1 MLDVD
6 GKNFDLN
13 KLFHYDLLK
22 ELLEALNKTHK
33 DYKDE
38 IENLK
43 KENEIK
49 TNRINELENKLNISI
64 NNNEKRFNNLQNAI
78 NNIIKGNNDNSSFNY
93 SAIEKINTKKEIF
106 NNEINDNNNNNIKNN
121 NEPSIINKEKDNN
134 DNINNLNNETEIEK
148 NNDDNSIEIP
158 KENDNNTNIDTNNNN
173 NINNIKKNSIA
184 IKEITQKRKIFQI
197 NDNKEEDEDEDED
210 QSLKNLLLQ
219 HQENNDNKKNI
230 LHQENIDNQ
239 NNILGQ
245 ENNNQN
251 NILGQENNVQQPN
264 ISQQENN
271 LQQQIQN
278 IPISSIPINY
288 KVSNDLINSLIK
300 KISSSQKRIKS
311 LEKTTDQLLSLS
323 DDIEILKKQFQ
334 KQITNAQNETKTD
347 LSNINTKIN
356 DLNSK
361 HESNLRKINE
371 CLFKCSDFD
380 IFNTIQDSG
389 NGTIDAAKILIRS
402 VETKLNKRCDLL
414 DEKIK
419 DDQIE
424 NSKMK
429 NNLTNF
435 ENYAQNIQ
443 KVNEDIKEDINNIKE
458 KIDNNFKKNNSTDEM
473 LENYINNNKDMI
485 DGIDKKCEEYVN
497 ALNDKEKLIYDEINK
512 LRDDIINNINNNNN
526 DNNINNDNNNIN
538 AENEKRYSELRKKIN
553 ELENELKLFIN
564 SSEIENI
571 KNNIKDMK
579 FEIEKKITTN
589 DLKELYDY
597 HLNERDE
604 ISDLNDRFNLLQ
616 EELKKNSSNLQK
628 LLNKIEILNGIVNM
642 IQTSPSS
649 TNYNNLNSSL
659 SKIDFNKLVNFDAL
673 NENNKNFNRELDK
686 IRKEISS
693 VQREIDEI
701 ETNIRKNYAK
711 NDNLMLAENNLS
723 SVINDFK
730 ILVQKKYVDKIELN
744 KTVKNLE
751 IQINKIDNSSANKN
765 GDNWL
770 LAKRPVYAYKCASCE
785 SVLTN
790 IDNSTKDEYLPW
802 NKIPN
807 PKNNYRMGEGFS
819 KMLKMYKN
827 DFINNNYNSDDDA
840 GNNSNIIEINY
851 KKNNTNSNKVLTL
864 PKVNISQRIHHNKV
878 DSGQYYIDSNN
889 NNVNFDNIDVISD
902 EESNSN
908 DINKNKKFK
917 LKEPRILKIRKRNHN
932 LNEVSVTEGKKSLVI
947 NNINNYNLDNDN
959 NKNNNKED
967 LLEEKYHTIDK

>member
-33 DYKDE
+33 DYQDE

-43 KENEIK
+43 KENNIK

-64 NNNEKRFNNLQNAI
+64 NNNEKRFNNLQNVI

-93 SAIEKINTKKEIF
+93 STIEKINTKKEIF
-106 NNEINDNNNNNIKNN
+106 NNEINKNNNNLNNN
-121 NEPSIINKEKDNN
+121 NEPSIINIEKDNN
-134 DNINNLNNETEIEK
+134 DNINNINNIKKETEIE
-148 NNDDNSIEIP
+148 NNKDNDNNKII
-158 KENDNNTNIDTNNNN
+158 KENDNNSNFDNNNNN
-173 NINNIKKNSIA
+173 NITKTKTTL
-184 IKEITQKRKIFQI
+184 KELAQKRKILI
-197 NDNKEEDEDEDED
+197 NDNKEEDDDEN
-210 QSLKNLLLQ
+210 QSLNNILLQ
-219 HQENNDNKKNI
+219 HQENNDNQMNI
-230 LHQENIDNQ
+230 LH
-239 NNILGQ
+239 
-245 ENNNQN
+245 
-251 NILGQENNVQQPN
+251 QENNVQQPN
-264 ISQQENN
+264 NSQQVNN
-271 LQQQIQN
+271 LQQQQN
-278 IPISSIPINY
+278 IPISSIPINF
-288 KVSNDLINSLIK
+288 KVSNDLITSLIK
-300 KISSSQKRIKS
+300 KISASQKRIKS
-311 LEKTTDQLLSLS
+311 LEKTTDQLLSLT
-323 DDIEILKKQFQ
+323 DDIEILKKEFQ
-334 KQITNAQNETKTD
+334 KQITNTQNETKTD

-380 IFNTIQDSG
+380 IFNTIQDNG

-402 VETKLNKRCDLL
+402 VETKLNKRCDLI

-419 DDQIE
+419 NDEIE
-424 NSKMK
+424 NSKIK
-429 NNLTNF
+429 NNLTNY

-473 LENYINNNKDMI
+473 LEKDINNNKDMI
-485 DGIDKKCEEYVN
+485 DGIDKKCEEYLN
-497 ALNDKEKLIYDEINK
+497 ALNDKEKLIYNEINK
-512 LRDDIINNINNNNN
+512 LRDDINNNINNNNN
-526 DNNINNDNNNIN
+526 NNNINNENNNNIN
-538 AENEKRYSELRKKIN
+538 AENEKRYLELRKKIN

-564 SSEIENI
+564 SSEIDTI

-579 FEIEKKITTN
+579 FEIEKKITTS

-604 ISDLNDRFNLLQ
+604 ISDLNERFNLLQ

-628 LLNKIEILNGIVNM
+628 LLNKIEILNGTVNM

-649 TNYNNLNSSL
+649 TNYNNLNNNL

-673 NENNKNFNRELDK
+673 NENNKNFNREIDK

-693 VQREIDEI
+693 VQRQIDDI

-751 IQINKIDNSSANKN
+751 IQINKIDTSTANKN
-765 GDNWL
+765 GENWL
-770 LAKRPVYAYKCASCE
+770 LAKRPIYAYKCASCE
-785 SVLTN
+785 SILTN
-790 IDNSTKDEYLPW
+790 IDNNSKEEYLPW
-802 NKIPN
+802 NKYPN
-807 PKNNYRMGEGFS
+807 PKNNYRMGQGFS

-827 DFINNNYNSDDDA
+827 DFSNNNYNSDDDA
-840 GNNSNIIEINY
+840 GNNNNIIEINY
-851 KKNNTNSNKVLTL
+851 KKTNVNNNKVLTL
-864 PKVNISQRIHHNKV
+864 PKVNISQKIHHNKV
-878 DSGQYYIDSNN
+878 DSGQFYIDSNN

-902 EESNSN
+902 EESNNN
-908 DINKNKKFK
+908 DINKNKKYK

-932 LNEVSVTEGKKSLVI
+932 FNEVSETERKNSLVI
-947 NNINNYNLDNDN
+947 NNINNLDNDN
-959 NKNNNKED
+959 NKNNNKDD
-967 LLEEKYHTIDK
+967 LLEERYHTIDK

>member
-33 DYKDE
+33 DYQDE

-43 KENEIK
+43 KENNIK
-49 TNRINELENKLNISI
+49 KNRINELENKLNISI
-64 NNNEKRFNNLQNAI
+64 NNNEKRFNNLQNVI

-93 SAIEKINTKKEIF
+93 STIEKINTKKEIF
-106 NNEINDNNNNNIKNN
+106 NNEINKNNNNLNNN
-121 NEPSIINKEKDNN
+121 NEPSIINIEKDNN
-134 DNINNLNNETEIEK
+134 DNINNTNNIKKETEIE
-148 NNDDNSIEIP
+148 NNKDNDNNKII
-158 KENDNNTNIDTNNNN
+158 KENDNNSNFDNNNNN
-173 NINNIKKNSIA
+173 NITKTKTTL
-184 IKEITQKRKIFQI
+184 KELAQKRKILI
-197 NDNKEEDEDEDED
+197 NDNKEEDDDEN
-210 QSLKNLLLQ
+210 QSLNNILLQ
-219 HQENNDNKKNI
+219 HQENNDNQMNI
-230 LHQENIDNQ
+230 LH
-239 NNILGQ
+239 
-245 ENNNQN
+245 
-251 NILGQENNVQQPN
+251 QENNVQQPN
-264 ISQQENN
+264 NSQQVNN
-271 LQQQIQN
+271 LQQQQN
-278 IPISSIPINY
+278 IPISSIPINF
-288 KVSNDLINSLIK
+288 KVSNDLITSLIK
-300 KISSSQKRIKS
+300 KISASQKRIKS
-311 LEKTTDQLLSLS
+311 LEKTTDQLLSLT
-323 DDIEILKKQFQ
+323 DDIEILKKEFQ
-334 KQITNAQNETKTD
+334 KQITNTQNETKTD

-380 IFNTIQDSG
+380 IFNTIQDNG

-402 VETKLNKRCDLL
+402 VETKLNKRCDLI

-419 DDQIE
+419 NDEIE
-424 NSKMK
+424 NSKIK
-429 NNLTNF
+429 NNLTNY

-473 LENYINNNKDMI
+473 LEKDINNNKDMI
-485 DGIDKKCEEYVN
+485 DGIDKKCEEYLN
-497 ALNDKEKLIYDEINK
+497 ALNDKEKLIYNEINK
-512 LRDDIINNINNNNN
+512 LRDDINNNINNNNN
-526 DNNINNDNNNIN
+526 NNNINNENNNNIN
-538 AENEKRYSELRKKIN
+538 AENEKRYLELRKKIN

-564 SSEIENI
+564 SSEIDTI

-579 FEIEKKITTN
+579 FEIEKKITTS

-604 ISDLNDRFNLLQ
+604 ISDLNERFNLLQ

-628 LLNKIEILNGIVNM
+628 LLNKIEILNGTVNM

-649 TNYNNLNSSL
+649 TNYNNLNNNL

-673 NENNKNFNRELDK
+673 NENNKNFNREIDK

-693 VQREIDEI
+693 VQRQIDDI

-751 IQINKIDNSSANKN
+751 IQINKIDTSTANKN
-765 GDNWL
+765 GENWL
-770 LAKRPVYAYKCASCE
+770 LAKRPIYAYKCASCE
-785 SVLTN
+785 SILTN
-790 IDNSTKDEYLPW
+790 IDNNSKEEYLPW
-802 NKIPN
+802 NKYPN
-807 PKNNYRMGEGFS
+807 PKNNYRMGQGFS

-827 DFINNNYNSDDDA
+827 DFSNNNYNSDDDA
-840 GNNSNIIEINY
+840 GNNNNIIEINY
-851 KKNNTNSNKVLTL
+851 KKTNVNNNKVLTL

-878 DSGQYYIDSNN
+878 DSGQFYIDSNN

-902 EESNSN
+902 EESNNN
-908 DINKNKKFK
+908 DINKNKKYK

-932 LNEVSVTEGKKSLVI
+932 FNEVSETERKNSLVI
-947 NNINNYNLDNDN
+947 NNINNLDNDN

-967 LLEEKYHTIDK
+967 LLEERYHTIDK